1 MRRFKGHISTQT
13 DKDIRRFW
21 MGRWDIRFNDWRFK
35 AEELLQFVKETE
47 MEDLEVAGVL
57 RLEDFEQKETVKE
70 LLSLANQVLDLF
82 WTSFLIY

>member
-1 MRRFKGHISTQT
+1 
-13 DKDIRRFW
+13 

>member
-1 MRRFKGHISTQT
+1 
-13 DKDIRRFW
+13 

-35 AEELLQFVKETE
+35 AEKLLQFVKETE
-47 MEDLEVAGVL
+47 MEDLEVAGIL